1 MDSWA
6 NVAPAIARKQNKSHN
21 WRYYTGEMRISIAC
35 DHAGF
40 ELKEHIKQFL
50 ASEGHEVQDL
60 GAYDDTQP
68 DDYPD
73 FAEALGKAILSGGAD
88 KAILLCGSG
97 VGASVAANKIPG
109 IRAGLCHDTYSA
121 HQGVEHDNMNMLV
134 LGGRVIGAAMAEELV
149 NAYVAAKYSNEA
161 RHARRLAK
169 VQAIEDKYAR

>member
-1 MDSWA
+1 
-6 NVAPAIARKQNKSHN
+6 
-21 WRYYTGEMRISIAC
+21 MRISIAC

-50 ASEGHEVQDL
+50 ASEGHQVQDL
-60 GAYDDTQP
+60 GAYDDKQP

-73 FAEALGKAILSGGAD
+73 FAEALGKAILSSGAD

-134 LGGRVIGAAMAEELV
+134 LGGRVIGSAMAEELV

-169 VQAIEDKYAR
+169 VQAIEEKYAR

>member
-1 MDSWA
+1 
-6 NVAPAIARKQNKSHN
+6 
-21 WRYYTGEMRISIAC
+21 MRISIAG

-40 ELKEHIKQFL
+40 QLKEHIKGFL
-50 ASEGHEVQDL
+50 AAEGHQVHDL

-73 FAEALGKAILSGGAD
+73 FAEALAKVILDGGCD

-134 LGGRVIGAAMAEELV
+134 LGGRVIGEAMAQELV
-149 NAYVAAKYSNEA
+149 NAFVAAKFSGEA
-161 RHARRLAK
+161 RHVRRLAK
-169 VQAIEDKYAR
+169 IKAIEAKYGR

>member
-1 MDSWA
+1 
-6 NVAPAIARKQNKSHN
+6 
-21 WRYYTGEMRISIAC
+21 MRISMAG

-40 ELKEHIKQFL
+40 DLKEHIKQFL
-50 ASEGHEVQDL
+50 SAEGHEVQDL
-60 GAYDDTQP
+60 GAYDSTHP

-73 FAEALGKAILSGGAD
+73 FAEALAKVILDGGAD

-134 LGGRVIGAAMAEELV
+134 LGGRVIGPAMAEELV
-149 NAYVAAKYSNEA
+149 NAYIGAKFSNEA
-161 RHARRLAK
+161 RHVRRIAK
-169 VQAIEDKYAR
+169 IRAIEEKYAR